1 MAGGVT
7 VSVSRGTSEDDAT
20 MQTRSERLKALPPYL
35 FAEIDR
41 KKKAAIAAGRPVIHL
56 GIGDPDTPTP
66 DFIIEAMQKAV
77 ADPATHQY
85 ALDRGDPAFRRTI
98 AGFFRKRFGVALDPD
113 TEILPAQGSKE
124 TLSHLPLALMNPGD
138 VGLVPDPGYPVY
150 ASSIQFAGGRVA
162 RFPITADRGYLPD
175 YGAFAAADVKAAKV
189 IYLNYPNNPTA
200 AAATRE
206 FFEETVAWARKHDI
220 VVAQDAAYSEV
231 YFGRPPLSILEIP
244 GAKDVAVEFHS
255 CSKTFNMTGW
265 RCGWVAGNKDVIAS
279 LVDIKSNMDNG
290 VFGAIQR
297 AGAAALEGYD
307 RPEIHALRAMYLK
320 RRDCL
325 VKALRAAG
333 LEVNEPQATFYVWI
347 TCPSRLDSRTFA
359 DRLLAEADIVA
370 TPGVGYGPHGEGYV
384 RMALTVPEAKL
395 EEAAERI
402 KRLKV

>member
-1 MAGGVT
+1 
-7 VSVSRGTSEDDAT
+7 

-66 DFIIEAMQKAV
+66 AFIVEAARKAV
-77 ADPATHQY
+77 ADPATHPY
-85 ALDRGDPAFRRTI
+85 ALDRGDARFRQAI
-98 AGFFRKRFGVALDPD
+98 AAWHRRRFGYTLDPE

-124 TLSHLPLALMNPGD
+124 TLSHLPLAVMNPGD

-150 ASSIQFAGGRVA
+150 ASSIAFAGGEVV

-175 YGAFAAADVKAAKV
+175 LGAIEAKDLKKAKL

-200 AAATRE
+200 ACATRA
-206 FFEETVAWARKHDI
+206 FYEEVVAWARAHA
-220 VVAQDAAYSEV
+220 VLVAQDAAYSEV
-231 YFGRPPLSILEIP
+231 YFGEPPLSILEVP
-244 GAKDVAVEFHS
+244 GAKDVAVEFFS

-265 RCGWVAGNKDVIAS
+265 RVGWVAGNAEAVAS
-279 LVDIKSNMDNG
+279 LVAIKSNMDNG
-290 VFGAIQR
+290 VFTAMQW

-307 RPEIHALRAMYLK
+307 RPEIHALREMYRR

-325 VKALRAAG
+325 VRALEAAG
-333 LEVNEPQATFYVWI
+333 LEVNRPQATFYVWI
-347 TCPSRLDSRTFA
+347 TCPNGLDSRTFA

-370 TPGVGYGPHGEGYV
+370 TPGIGYGPHGEGYI

-395 EEAAERI
+395 EEAAARI
-402 KRLKV
+402 KRLRF